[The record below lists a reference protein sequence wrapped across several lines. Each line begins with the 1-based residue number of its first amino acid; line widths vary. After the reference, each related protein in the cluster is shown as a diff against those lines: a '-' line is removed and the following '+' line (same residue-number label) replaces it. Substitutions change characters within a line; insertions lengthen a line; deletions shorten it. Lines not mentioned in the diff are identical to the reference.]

1 MRALAAFSSCPCRYR
16 LVTDVGHRKRQAAF
30 LKSAAL
36 CSAFCLLFDSGADRN
51 KDRLPLIS
59 VAAIDGAAIGGGG
72 ELSTACD
79 FRVAGPECNIRFVQV
94 KV

>member
-1 MRALAAFSSCPCRYR
+1 MLLLERGRLSFLMSTAPCVSS
-16 LVTDVGHRKRQAAF
+16 F
-30 LKSAAL
+30 N
-36 CSAFCLLFDSGADRN
+36 SGVDRN
-51 KDRLPLIS
+51 EDRLPLIS

-79 FRVAGPECNIRFVQV
+79 FRVAGPECSIRFVQV

>member
-1 MRALAAFSSCPCRYR
+1 MHARWRHFLVLAAAASLLMFLFETGWLPSSKAP
-16 LVTDVGHRKRQAAF
+16 HRRAF
-30 LKSAAL
+30 Y
-36 CSAFCLLFDSGADRN
+36 LLDSCADRN